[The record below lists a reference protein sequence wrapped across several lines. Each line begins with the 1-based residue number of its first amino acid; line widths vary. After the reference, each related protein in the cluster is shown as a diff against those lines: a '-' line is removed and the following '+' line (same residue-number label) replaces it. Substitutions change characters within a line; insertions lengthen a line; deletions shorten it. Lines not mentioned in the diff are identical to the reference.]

1 MATLDFNNKDYLS
14 VKIINVSV
22 YIQPQVEVIVDD
34 DTNEEKKEISMEEKR
49 RLFYKQ
55 RLEQINSLF
64 TSSS

>member
-1 MATLDFNNKDYLS
+1 MATLDFNSEDYLS